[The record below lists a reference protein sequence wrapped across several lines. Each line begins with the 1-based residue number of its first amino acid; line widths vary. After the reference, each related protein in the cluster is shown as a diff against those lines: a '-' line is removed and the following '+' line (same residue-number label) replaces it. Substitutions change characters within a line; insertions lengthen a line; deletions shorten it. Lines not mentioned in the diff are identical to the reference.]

1 MYLLQALMRWN
12 QDQTR
17 VAAGEGSTMG
27 MNSTELKKQKLNQ
40 LRQHLL
46 GETLPETT
54 KPLLYTGEL
63 MGINYLYSQTG
74 RKLRGFPDDPEE
86 PDCSEIKLPDEVMS
100 EEDWPLNVL
109 HKDVDEGFDEV
120 TEACFNPLLKP
131 SLLQQSSAPQ
141 KPPVSDSQLEPVQ
154 EAPGLQEEA
163 VGPDVAPGY
172 QHVVRL
178 AHRLITFARKGYITN
193 VEVKEI
199 IHLWMNLSEDDK
211 RPVACP
217 SKEKDSPTRGRG
229 RRPAASCVT
238 GTDGTMSL
246 LPDASRLV
254 EAIFKELSILH
265 PTLQR
270 IMGVVI
276 YRWSLVLRHY
286 NSIRNV
292 VMSHPTLRSR
302 TTLNLFAIN
311 QVTAAQ
317 WHKRFMPR
325 DKMTTPVV
333 AVAPLEVTVTSVESS
348 PVGQEPQMDSS
359 IFSVNQNLLVS
370 AKDPEVAPSHTSP
383 APSTSISM
391 VGDAEV
397 PDFTTHTPQSTA
409 SKKKAHLPEVE
420 VAAKWG
426 QMLKVKSVCINFCR
440 SCGDRKIK
448 ETGHRILRIADGKR
462 LNYCPRAA
470 KGKSPEEWLASL
482 RL

>member
-1 MYLLQALMRWN
+1 MYLLQALTRWN

-27 MNSTELKKQKLNQ
+27 MSSTELKKQKLNQ

-74 RKLRGFPDDPEE
+74 RKLHAFPDDPEE

-109 HKDVDEGFDEV
+109 HKDVDEGFDE
-120 TEACFNPLLKP
+120 
-131 SLLQQSSAPQ
+131 
-141 KPPVSDSQLEPVQ
+141 LEPVQ

-178 AHRLITFARKGYITN
+178 AQRLIMFARKGYITN
-193 VEVKEI
+193 VEVEEI

-229 RRPAASCVT
+229 RSPAASCVT

-348 PVGQEPQMDSS
+348 PVGQEPKMDSR

-370 AKDPEVAPSHTSP
+370 AKDPEVAPSHTSPAP

-409 SKKKAHLPEVE
+409 SKKKARLPEVE

-462 LNYCPRAA
+462 LNYCPREA

>member
-109 HKDVDEGFDEV
+109 HKDVDEGFDE
-120 TEACFNPLLKP
+120 
-131 SLLQQSSAPQ
+131 
-141 KPPVSDSQLEPVQ
+141 LEPVQ